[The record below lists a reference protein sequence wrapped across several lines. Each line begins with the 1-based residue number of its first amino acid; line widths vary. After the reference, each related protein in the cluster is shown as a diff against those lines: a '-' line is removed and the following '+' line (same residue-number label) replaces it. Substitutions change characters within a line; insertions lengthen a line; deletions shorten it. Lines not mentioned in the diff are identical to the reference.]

1 VFGRARACYF
11 AAVDDDS
18 FPLYVAGRLAGL
30 PGVEAVT
37 LGGSRAEG
45 THRPDSD
52 WDFTI
57 YYRGRLDPQALRD
70 IGWPGEVFEVGGWSQ
85 GVFNGGAWLEID
97 GRKSDV
103 HYRDLDVVDREI
115 AASRDGQFDIEP
127 LSFHLAGV
135 PSYLVLAELSV
146 RRVLHGQLPAPQYPA
161 ALRERAPR
169 VWWGRAERTFG
180 YARANHAPYG
190 RVTQCAGLVA
200 QATSQAAHA
209 VLAAR
214 GEWITNEKQ
223 LLTRAGLR
231 RVDDLIAATGPD
243 PAALRDLVDGSRSLC
258 SDALRAIYTL

>member
-1 VFGRARACYF
+1 MLAFPV
-11 AAVDDDS
+11 VDDNS
-18 FPLYVAGRLAGL
+18 FPLYVARHLAGL
-30 PGVEAVT
+30 PSVEAVT

-52 WDFTI
+52 WDFSI
-57 YYRGRLDPQALRD
+57 YYRGRFDPQTLRD
-70 IGWPGEVFEVGGWSQ
+70 LGWPGEVFEVGGWSK

-135 PSYLVLAELSV
+135 PSYLALAELAV
-146 RRVLHGQLPAPQYPA
+146 RRVLHGQLPAPEYPT

-180 YARANHAPYG
+180 YAHANLAPYG

-231 RVDDLIAATGPD
+231 RVDALIAAAGPD
-243 PAALRDLVDGSRSLC
+243 PAVLRDLVDGSRCLC

>member
-1 VFGRARACYF
+1 M
-11 AAVDDDS
+11 VDDDA
-18 FPLYVAGRLAGL
+18 FLNHVCDRLAGL
-30 PGVEAVT
+30 PGIEAVC
-37 LGGSRAEG
+37 LGGSRTQG

-52 WDFTI
+52 WDFSV
-57 YYRGRLDPQALRD
+57 YYRGRFEPQALRD
-70 IGWPGEVFEVGGWSQ
+70 IGWPGEVFEVGGWSK

-97 GRKSDV
+97 GRRSDV

-115 AASRDGQFDIEP
+115 AASREGQFDIEP

-135 PSYLVLAELSV
+135 SSYLALAELAV
-146 RRVLHGQLPAPQYPA
+146 RRVLHGQLPAPEYPT

-169 VWWGRAERTFG
+169 VWWGRAERTLG

-231 RVDDLIAATGPD
+231 RVDDLIAAAGPD
-243 PAALRDLVDGSRSLC
+243 PAVLHDLVDGARSLC